1 MQPDSSHFISIQL
14 GHDDQT
20 AIFILD
26 VSKLCFAY
34 FKPETEQQTA
44 KLVLDFGASQKI
56 FEKQDAE
63 QVYLALSQH
72 HAFKFDPTGR
82 YST

>member
-1 MQPDSSHFISIQL
+1 MQHVNSDFLTIQL
-14 GHDDQT
+14 GSDKT
-20 AIFILD
+20 PAVFVVD

-44 KLVLDFGASQKI
+44 KLVLDFGSSQKI

-63 QVYLALSQH
+63 QVYLALSH
-72 HAFKFDPTGR
+72 HPSFKV
-82 YST
+82 

>member
-1 MQPDSSHFISIQL
+1 MQQVNSNFITIQL
-14 GHDDQT
+14 GSGET
-20 AIFILD
+20 PAVFMLE
-26 VSKLCFAY
+26 VGKLCFAY

-63 QVYLALSQH
+63 QVYLALSEH
-72 HAFKFDPTGR
+72 LSR
-82 YST
+82 RV

>member
-1 MQPDSSHFISIQL
+1 MQHRNSDFISISL
-14 GHDDQT
+14 GQGDT
-20 AIFILD
+20 RAVFLLD
-26 VSKLCFAY
+26 ISKLCFVH

-63 QVYLALSQH
+63 QVYRALSQH
-72 HAFKFDPTGR
+72 HFFEE
-82 YST
+82 

>member
-1 MQPDSSHFISIQL
+1 MQHANSNFISIQL
-14 GHDDQT
+14 GSGAT
-20 AIFILD
+20 RATFLLD
-26 VSKLCFAY
+26 MGKLCYAY

-63 QVYLALSQH
+63 QVYLALS
-72 HAFKFDPTGR
+72 R
-82 YST
+82 YTSSQV

>member
-1 MQPDSSHFISIQL
+1 MQHRNSDFISIAL
-14 GHDDQT
+14 GQGET
-20 AIFILD
+20 SAVFLLD
-26 VSKLCFAY
+26 ISKLCYAY

-63 QVYLALSQH
+63 QVYLALSTH
-72 HAFKFDPTGR
+72 TPPKV
-82 YST
+82 

>member
-1 MQPDSSHFISIQL
+1 MQHDNSNFLSIEL
-14 GHDDQT
+14 GRGAT
-20 AIFILD
+20 RAVFLLD
-26 VSKLCFAY
+26 LGKLCYAY

-63 QVYLALSQH
+63 QVYLAISKHPSFQV
-72 HAFKFDPTGR
+72 
-82 YST
+82 